1 MKNGLLKMHNMV
13 PTENF
18 DEIEWQLNEDNFKL
32 SPQPISLV
40 ETLPTAP
47 TDSIYRIQL

>member
-32 SPQPISLV
+32 SQVISLV

-47 TDSIYRIQL
+47 NRFNL